1 METET
6 SIFHWQSFNILLL
19 GVCIFALFLLIRY
32 LYKKNFGK

>member
-6 SIFHWQSFNILLL
+6 SIFYWQSFHILLL
-19 GVCIFALFLLIRY
+19 GVCILVLFLLIRY